1 MAKYW
6 LHCYHLH
13 VDGKKMSKSIG
24 NILYTNTL
32 VEKGYDLS
40 EIRFFLLYGHYRKKL
55 NYSDKRM
62 QSVTERLRRFKEQV
76 KKIKDRAGSTTDADT
91 EVARKIKEAFKE
103 RMDDDLDVKGAFDNV
118 ADLVSRIDIRNL
130 SPTDASG
137 VNKVL
142 KEVDKVLQVIFQ

>member
-6 LHCYHLH
+6 LHCHHLH

-24 NILYTNTL
+24 NILYTDAL

-40 EIRFFLLYGHYRKKL
+40 EIRFFLLYGHYRRKL

-62 QSVTERLRRFKEQV
+62 QSVTEKLRKFKERV
-76 KKIKDRAGSTTDADT
+76 KRIKDKTEPTTDADT
-91 EVARKIKEAFKE
+91 ETARKIKEAFQE

-118 ADLVSRIDIRNL
+118 AALVNDLNIRNL
-130 SPTDASG
+130 TPDEASG
-137 VNKVL
+137 VIKAL
-142 KEVDKVLQVIFQ
+142 KEISEVLQVYF